1 MLKNK
6 EAVLFDLDGTL
17 VDSMW
22 VWKDIDIE
30 FLGKRKI
37 DLPENTE
44 ELQKELEG
52 MGFTQTAVFFKERF
66 QLEESLDEIKQIW
79 IDMAFEKYMTE
90 VPLKKGVYEFL
101 EMLKE
106 KGIKCGICSSNG
118 RELVEATL
126 KAHGVFD
133 FFSVICT
140 CCEVPNSK
148 PAPDVYLLAAK
159 SLGADPKN
167 CLVFEDVPMGIL
179 AGKNAGMEVCAV
191 EDEFSAGQR
200 NQKKELADYYIQD
213 YIEILGDKE

>member
-22 VWKDIDIE
+22 VWEDIDIE
-30 FLGKRKI
+30 FLEKRKI
-37 DLPENTE
+37 ILPENLDVFKE
-44 ELQKELEG
+44 EIEG
-52 MGFTQTAVFFKERF
+52 MGFTQMAVFFKERF
-66 QLEESLDEIKQIW
+66 HLEESLDEIKQIW
-79 IDMAFEKYMTE
+79 IDMAFEKYTTE
-90 VPLKKGVYEFL
+90 VPLKKGVHEFL
-101 EMLKE
+101 QMLKE

-126 KAHGVFD
+126 KAHGVYD

-159 SLGADPKN
+159 SLAADPEN

-191 EDEFSAGQR
+191 EDDFSAGQR
-200 NQKKELADYYIQD
+200 ERKKELADYYIQD
-213 YIEILGDKE
+213 YTEMLRDKE